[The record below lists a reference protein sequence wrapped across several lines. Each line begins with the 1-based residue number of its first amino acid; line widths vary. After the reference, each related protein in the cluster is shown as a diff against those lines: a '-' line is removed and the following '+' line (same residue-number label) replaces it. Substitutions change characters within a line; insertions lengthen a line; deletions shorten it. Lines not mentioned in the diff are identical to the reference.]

1 MNEKASS
8 PPSPVWNS
16 GTKLV
21 VGLTFVGILVAF
33 LIYFRSIIG
42 PLLLAVILAYVLHPG
57 AAIINRKTHLNWR
70 WSVNIIFLLFV
81 LILLAILTVSGFAI
95 IQQMQSLVGV
105 INTFTVTLPDL
116 VDQISSQEYSIGPFS
131 FGLSQTDLQSLT
143 NQVLDTLQ
151 PVLGRFGSILSS
163 FAASALVT
171 LAWAMFVFIIAY
183 FLLARTGQV
192 TDEMIRI
199 DIPGYNDDI
208 GRINLHLRRIWN
220 VFLRG
225 QMVIF
230 ILAIFLYSILLTV
243 LGVRYALGIAIMAGV
258 ARFIPYVGPF
268 IVWIVTA
275 LVAIFQG
282 YNYFGLETW
291 VYAILVVA
299 LCLILDAI
307 LDNIVVP
314 KFHGD
319 TLGLHPAAVL
329 VAALLAARLIGF
341 VGLVLAAPVLASMVL
356 ISRYFIRKMLDQ
368 EPWPPSDDESRVT
381 NIPWNEFISRLWK
394 GRQKN
399 APSEQLVSKDSRA
412 DKQL

>member
-1 MNEKASS
+1 MSDTAS
-8 PPSPVWNS
+8 PPQSPLWNS
-16 GTKLV
+16 GTKLI

-42 PLLLAVILAYVLHPG
+42 PLLLAVILAYVLHPV
-57 AAIINRKTHLNWR
+57 AEKLSNTTRLNWR
-70 WSVNIIFLLFV
+70 WSVNIVFLLFV
-81 LILLAILTVSGFAI
+81 LILIGILTVSGLAI
-95 IQQMQSLVGV
+95 IQQMESLVGV
-105 INTFTVTLPDL
+105 ISVFTITLPEFIEE
-116 VDQISSQEYSIGPFS
+116 ISSQIYAIGPYSFS
-131 FGLSQTDLQSLT
+131 LDQSNLQALANQFLNIVQPLLGSLGT
-143 NQVLDTLQ
+143 V
-151 PVLGRFGSILSS
+151 LSS

-171 LAWAMFVFIIAY
+171 LGWILLVLVIAY

-192 TDEMIRI
+192 TDEMIQI

-208 GRINLHLRRIWN
+208 QRINLELRRIWN

-230 ILAIFLYSILLTV
+230 VLAIILYSILLTI
-243 LGVRYALGIAIMAGV
+243 LGVRYALGIAIMAGI

-275 LVAIFQG
+275 LVAFFQG
-282 YNYFGLETW
+282 YNYFGLEPW
-291 VYAILVVA
+291 VYALIVVV

-314 KFHGD
+314 RFHGD

-329 VAALLAARLIGF
+329 VAALIAARLIGF

-356 ISRYFIRKMLDQ
+356 LSRYFIRKLLDQ
-368 EPWPPSDDESRVT
+368 DPWPEEEDNSNESPLSWV
-381 NIPWNEFISRLWK
+381 EFINRLWK
-394 GRQKN
+394 GKQKTD
-399 APSEQLVSKDSRA
+399 PSE
-412 DKQL
+412 

>member
-1 MNEKASS
+1 MNEKASP
-8 PPSPVWNS
+8 PPSPIWNS

-21 VGLTFVGILVAF
+21 VGLAFVGILVAF

-57 AAIINRKTHLNWR
+57 AAIINRKTHLNWG

-116 VDQISSQEYSIGPFS
+116 VDQISSQEYNIGPFR
-131 FGLSQTDLQSLT
+131 FGLSQTDLQSLA

-171 LAWAMFVFIIAY
+171 LGWVMFVLVIAY

-208 GRINLHLRRIWN
+208 QRINLEFRRIWN

-230 ILAIFLYSILLTV
+230 LLAIFLYSILLAV
-243 LGVRYALGIAIMAGV
+243 LGVRYALGIAILAGV
-258 ARFIPYVGPF
+258 ARFIPYVGPL

-275 LVAIFQG
+275 LVAFFQG
-282 YNYFGLETW
+282 YNYFGLEPW
-291 VYAILVVA
+291 VYVILVVA

-356 ISRYFIRKMLDQ
+356 LSRYFIRKMLDQ
-368 EPWPPSDDESRVT
+368 DPWPPSDDESRGAD
-381 NIPWNEFISRLWK
+381 IPWNEFISRLWK

-399 APSEQLVSKDSRA
+399 APSE
-412 DKQL
+412 

>member
-1 MNEKASS
+1 MSETASP

-21 VGLTFVGILVAF
+21 VGLTFVGILVAL

-42 PLLLAVILAYVLHPG
+42 PLLLAVILAYVLHPA
-57 AAIINRKTHLNWR
+57 AAILNRKTHLNWR
-70 WSVNIIFLLFV
+70 WSVNIVFLVFV
-81 LILLAILTVSGFAI
+81 LILLAILTVSGLAI

-105 INTFTVTLPDL
+105 INTFTVTLPEF
-116 VDQISSQEYSIGPFS
+116 VDQISSQVYNFGPFQ
-131 FGLSQTDLQSLT
+131 FGLSQTDLQSLA
-143 NQVLDTLQ
+143 NQILDTLQ
-151 PVLGRFGSILSS
+151 PVLGRFGSLLSS

-171 LAWAMFVFIIAY
+171 LGWAMFVLVIAY

-192 TDEMIRI
+192 TDEMIQI
-199 DIPGYNDDI
+199 DIPDYNDDI
-208 GRINLHLRRIWN
+208 RRMNLEFRRIWN

-225 QMVIF
+225 QLVIF
-230 ILAIFLYSILLTV
+230 LLAIFLYSILLTV
-243 LGVRYALGIAIMAGV
+243 LGVRYALGIAILAGV

-275 LVAIFQG
+275 LVAFFQG
-282 YNYFGLETW
+282 YNYFGLEPW
-291 VYAILVVA
+291 VYAILVVSM
-299 LCLILDAI
+299 CLILDAI

-329 VAALLAARLIGF
+329 VAALIAARLIGF
-341 VGLVLAAPVLASMVL
+341 VGLVLAAPVLASLVL
-356 ISRYFIRKMLDQ
+356 VSRYFIRKMFDQ
-368 EPWPPSDDESRVT
+368 DPWPPDDGSRDT

-394 GRQKN
+394 GRQTN
-399 APSEQLVSKDSRA
+399 PPSE
-412 DKQL
+412 

>member
-1 MNEKASS
+1 MSDTAS
-8 PPSPVWNS
+8 PPQSPLWNS
-16 GTKLV
+16 GTKLI

-42 PLLLAVILAYVLHPG
+42 PLLLAVILAYVLHPV
-57 AAIINRKTHLNWR
+57 AEKLSNTTRLNWR
-70 WSVNIIFLLFV
+70 WSVNIVFLLFV
-81 LILLAILTVSGFAI
+81 LILIGILTVSGLAI
-95 IQQMQSLVGV
+95 IQQMESLVGV
-105 INTFTVTLPDL
+105 ISVFTITLPEFIEE
-116 VDQISSQEYSIGPFS
+116 ISSQIYAIGPYSFS
-131 FGLSQTDLQSLT
+131 LDQSNLQALANQFLNIVQPLLGSLGT
-143 NQVLDTLQ
+143 V
-151 PVLGRFGSILSS
+151 LSS

-171 LAWAMFVFIIAY
+171 LGWILFVLVIAY

-192 TDEMIRI
+192 TDEMIQI

-208 GRINLHLRRIWN
+208 QRINLELRRIWN

-230 ILAIFLYSILLTV
+230 VLAIILYSILLTI
-243 LGVRYALGIAIMAGV
+243 LGVRYALGIAIMAGI

-275 LVAIFQG
+275 LVAFFQG
-282 YNYFGLETW
+282 YNYFGLEPW
-291 VYAILVVA
+291 VYALIVVV

-314 KFHGD
+314 RFHGD

-329 VAALLAARLIGF
+329 VAALIAARLIGF

-356 ISRYFIRKMLDQ
+356 LSRYFIRKLLDQ
-368 EPWPPSDDESRVT
+368 DPWPEEEDNSNESPLSWV
-381 NIPWNEFISRLWK
+381 EFINRLWK
-394 GRQKN
+394 GKQKTD
-399 APSEQLVSKDSRA
+399 PSE
-412 DKQL
+412 

>member
-1 MNEKASS
+1 MSDTAS
-8 PPSPVWNS
+8 PPQSPLWNS
-16 GTKLV
+16 GTKLI

-42 PLLLAVILAYVLHPG
+42 PLLLAVILAYVLHPV
-57 AAIINRKTHLNWR
+57 AEKLSNTTRLNWR
-70 WSVNIIFLLFV
+70 WSVNIVFLLFV
-81 LILLAILTVSGFAI
+81 LILIGILTVSGLAI
-95 IQQMQSLVGV
+95 IQQMESLVGV
-105 INTFTVTLPDL
+105 ISVFTITLPEFIEE
-116 VDQISSQEYSIGPFS
+116 ISSQIYAIGPYTFS
-131 FGLSQTDLQSLT
+131 LDQSNLQALANQFLNIVQPLLGSLGT
-143 NQVLDTLQ
+143 V
-151 PVLGRFGSILSS
+151 LSS

-171 LAWAMFVFIIAY
+171 LGWILFVLVIAY

-192 TDEMIRI
+192 TDEMIQI

-208 GRINLHLRRIWN
+208 QRINLELRRIWN

-230 ILAIFLYSILLTV
+230 VLAIILYSILLTI
-243 LGVRYALGIAIMAGV
+243 LGVRYALGIAIMAGI

-275 LVAIFQG
+275 LVAFFQG
-282 YNYFGLETW
+282 YNYFGLEPW
-291 VYAILVVA
+291 VYALIVVV

-314 KFHGD
+314 RFHGD

-329 VAALLAARLIGF
+329 VAALIAARLIGF

-356 ISRYFIRKMLDQ
+356 LSRYFIRKLLDQ
-368 EPWPPSDDESRVT
+368 DPWPEEEDNSNESPLSWV
-381 NIPWNEFISRLWK
+381 EFINRLWK
-394 GRQKN
+394 GKQKTD
-399 APSEQLVSKDSRA
+399 PSE
-412 DKQL
+412 